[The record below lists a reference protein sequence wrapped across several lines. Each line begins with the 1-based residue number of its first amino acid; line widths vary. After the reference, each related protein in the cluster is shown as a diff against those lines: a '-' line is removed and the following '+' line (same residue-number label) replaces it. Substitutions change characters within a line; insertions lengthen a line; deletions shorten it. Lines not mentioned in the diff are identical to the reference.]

1 MASFDEGDEGQGS
14 KKSRRSVDAT
24 HLLNGFS
31 ISSPPHAK
39 SEYERSS
46 LTQKSCRPVQSQEK
60 EGFCTVDDDGDDDG
74 DDMCLDALSLLSHM
88 AVAISEP
95 NTPALAPVK
104 GSYSAGA
111 APISLSL
118 RA

>member
-24 HLLNGFS
+24 QLLNGFS
-31 ISSPPHAK
+31 TSPPPHAK
-39 SEYERSS
+39 SACETSS
-46 LTQKSCRPVQSQEK
+46 LTQMTCRPLHSQQK
-60 EGFCTVDDDGDDDG
+60 EGFCTGNDDGDDDG
-74 DDMCLDALSLLSHM
+74 DEMCLDALSLLSHM

-95 NTPALAPVK
+95 STPALAPVNRC
-104 GSYSAGA
+104 YSASA

-118 RA
+118 SA